1 MANLTVYTRIIFG
14 DRVDDVEEPKANRR
28 DRLRQL
34 EAKQRE
40 KEGLPEL
47 GIRGQPV
54 PPAATPP
61 RPQTTRGL
69 NDPCEYTHIPRC
81 VLTDTIAF
89 KAPRPP
95 QQSDVEDEGTFT
107 FYYRFARVLQ
117 HIC

>member
-47 GIRGQPV
+47 RIRGQPV
-54 PPAATPP
+54 PPAATSP
-61 RPQTTRGL
+61 
-69 NDPCEYTHIPRC
+69 
-81 VLTDTIAF
+81 VL
-89 KAPRPP
+89 RPP
-95 QQSDVEDEGTFT
+95 GVSTI
-107 FYYRFARVLQ
+107 RVNTLTSQ
-117 HIC
+117 GVY